1 MAVTSFKARLKVVLG
16 KHRIIGID
24 SNILIYWIEDN
35 KKYAPLL
42 EPFFDWLDR
51 KGSSGVTSTLTMLEI
66 LVKPY
71 RDADFVLVD
80 SFYGLLVTYPN
91 LKWKELT
98 LPIADLAAKIRAD
111 HGLKTPDAVQIATAM
126 EAGAT
131 VFLANDMAFQQ
142 LTNIEVLIVDRIPE
156 S

>member
-1 MAVTSFKARLKVVLG
+1 LAVTSFKARLKTVLG
-16 KHRIIGID
+16 KHRLIGID

-35 KKYAPLL
+35 KKYASLL
-42 EPFFDWLDR
+42 EPFFDWLDQR
-51 KGSSGVTSTLTMLEI
+51 GNSGVTSTLTMLEI

-71 RDADFVLVD
+71 RDSALTLVD

-98 LPIADLAAKIRAD
+98 LPIADLAAKMRAD
-111 HGLKTPDAVQIATAM
+111 YGLRTPDAIQIATAM
-126 EAGAT
+126 EAGASA
-131 VFLANDMAFQQ
+131 FLANDLAFQHVAS
-142 LTNIEVLIVDRIPE
+142 IEVLIVDRIPE